1 MHRADRQSVS
11 EGGRR
16 SKVESAVEEKTWQDR
31 VTALSDFRYR
41 KGAVMKRKQ
50 MYKRIAAVFVSAAML
65 MGSMSMAYAEE
76 PATEAATETE
86 VISSEETS
94 EGQTEENAAS
104 SDADTSWMTAAE
116 DAPDV
121 AGLECTG
128 KLKLDYATGFDVYYY
143 ENDYALIDVHDSA
156 QYLLVPDGQ
165 EAPDGLASDVIVL
178 QKPLNR
184 IYLAASSAMALFRA
198 LDSLDCIKMTG
209 IDASGWYIQEAKDAI
224 EEGAMQFAGKY
235 SEPDYEMLVDEDC
248 DVAIES
254 TMILHTPKV
263 QEMIENLGI
272 PVFIDR
278 SSYESQPLGRT
289 EWIKLYGAMMN
300 KEEEAAAFFDSQAQI
315 IEKLKDF
322 TNTEKTVA
330 FFYINTSGSPVV
342 RNPKD
347 YISSMIDIAGGRNAF
362 ADLQDDSGKTSVS
375 ITMEEFYNTA
385 VDADYLIYNTSI
397 DASVKSLDDLL
408 AKDSLLA
415 DFKAV
420 KDGNVWITD
429 NSMYQ
434 HTDTIGELINDF
446 NLMLTGGS
454 EEDMTFLHKLN

>member
-1 MHRADRQSVS
+1 MYD
-11 EGGRR
+11 
-16 SKVESAVEEKTWQDR
+16 KK
-31 VTALSDFRYR
+31 LKYR
-41 KGAVMKRKQ
+41 ILGIFAAAVMTFT
-50 MYKRIAAVFVSAAML
+50 AVTPVW
-65 MGSMSMAYAEE
+65 AEE
-76 PATEAATETE
+76 NTE
-86 VISSEETS
+86 VAETDAS
-94 EGQTEENAAS
+94 VDTS
-104 SDADTSWMTAAE
+104 SDHTAPEFPGLTYQSTMELSFAE
-116 DAPDV
+116 
-121 AGLECTG
+121 C
-128 KLKLDYATGFDVYYY
+128 FDVYYY
-143 ENDYALIDVHDSA
+143 NDGYKLLDVHDNA
-156 QYLLVPDGQ
+156 QYLVVPEGM
-165 EAPDGLASDVIVL
+165 EAPDGLDDSIQVL
-178 QKPLNR
+178 QQPLDT
-184 IYLAASSAMALFRA
+184 IYMAATSPMALFDA
-198 LDSLDCIKMTG
+198 IGAVDSIKLSG
-209 IDASGWYIQEAKDAI
+209 LDASGWYIQSAADAI
-224 EEGAMQFAGKY
+224 NNGDMTFAGKY
-235 SEPDYEMLVDEDC
+235 DEPDYELLVGDDC
-248 DVAIES
+248 DLAVES
-254 TMILHTPKV
+254 TMILHAPKV
-263 QEMIENLGI
+263 QEMIETLGI

-397 DASVKSLDDLL
+397 DASVKSLDDLM

-420 KDGNVWITD
+420 QDGNVWITD

>member
-1 MHRADRQSVS
+1 MYD
-11 EGGRR
+11 
-16 SKVESAVEEKTWQDR
+16 KK
-31 VTALSDFRYR
+31 LKYR
-41 KGAVMKRKQ
+41 ILGIFAAAVMTFT
-50 MYKRIAAVFVSAAML
+50 AVTPVW
-65 MGSMSMAYAEE
+65 AEE
-76 PATEAATETE
+76 NTE
-86 VISSEETS
+86 VAETDAS
-94 EGQTEENAAS
+94 VDTS
-104 SDADTSWMTAAE
+104 SDHTAPEFPGLTYQSTMELSFAE
-116 DAPDV
+116 
-121 AGLECTG
+121 C
-128 KLKLDYATGFDVYYY
+128 FDVYYY
-143 ENDYALIDVHDSA
+143 NDGYKLLDVHDNA
-156 QYLLVPDGQ
+156 QYLVVTEGM
-165 EAPDGLASDVIVL
+165 EAPDGLDDSIQVL
-178 QKPLNR
+178 QQPLDT
-184 IYLAASSAMALFRA
+184 IYMAATSPMALFDA
-198 LDSLDCIKMTG
+198 IGAVDSIKLSG
-209 IDASGWYIQEAKDAI
+209 LDASGWYIQSAADAI
-224 EEGAMQFAGKY
+224 NNGDMTFAGKY
-235 SEPDYEMLVDEDC
+235 DEPDYELLVGDDC
-248 DVAIES
+248 DLAVES
-254 TMILHTPKV
+254 TMILHAPKV
-263 QEMIENLGI
+263 QEMIETLGI

-397 DASVKSLDDLL
+397 DASVKSLDDLM

>member
-1 MHRADRQSVS
+1 
-11 EGGRR
+11 
-16 SKVESAVEEKTWQDR
+16 
-31 VTALSDFRYR
+31 
-41 KGAVMKRKQ
+41 MKRKQ
-50 MYKRIAAVFVSAAML
+50 LYKRIAAVFVSAAML

-86 VISSEETS
+86 VISSEEIS

-278 SSYESQPLGRT
+278 SSYEMHPLGRT
-289 EWIKLYGAMMN
+289 EWVKLYGAMMG
-300 KEEEAAAFFDSQAQI
+300 KEAEAADFFDRQAEVI
-315 IEKLKDF
+315 DEMEDF
-322 TNTEKTVA
+322 QNTEKTVA
-330 FFYINTSGSPVV
+330 FFFVSTDGTIVV
-342 RNPKD
+342 RRTED
-347 YISSMIDIAGGRNAF
+347 YIPSMIELAGGRYVF
-362 ADLQDDSGKTSVS
+362 QDLTGAEATSSSVS
-375 ITMEEFYNTA
+375 LSMEEFYA
-385 VDADYLIYNTSI
+385 AAKDADYLVYNATI
-397 DASVKSLDDLL
+397 DNPISSVDELL
-408 AKDSLLA
+408 AKNELFA

-420 KDGNVWITD
+420 KEGNVWCVGKY
-429 NSMYQ
+429 MYQ
-434 HTDTIGELINDF
+434 ATDIVGQLIRDF
-446 NLMLTGGS
+446 HLMLTDGDPS
-454 EEDMTFLHKLN
+454 QMTFLTKVSD